1 MFKKIGRGKTHSLF
15 GSDSIYNE
23 TRIDFNMLTRVYS
36 EMKKQM
42 PGLNISLSVIE
53 VAYNED
59 QKSENIIDLL
69 DVSCK
74 SF

>member
-1 MFKKIGRGKTHSLF
+1 
-15 GSDSIYNE
+15 
-23 TRIDFNMLTRVYS
+23 MLTRVYS

-53 VAYNED
+53 VVYNEE

-74 SF
+74 ELILKKVDSFQALKRTME